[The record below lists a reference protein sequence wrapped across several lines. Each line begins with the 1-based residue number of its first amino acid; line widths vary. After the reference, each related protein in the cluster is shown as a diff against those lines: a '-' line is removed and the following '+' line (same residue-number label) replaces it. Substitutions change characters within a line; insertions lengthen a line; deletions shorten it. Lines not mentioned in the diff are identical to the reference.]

1 MLLFHGSNIVIT
13 QPKLIP
19 SLRLLDFGQGFY
31 LTSDMEQAKKW
42 AMRTTLNRGLG
53 KATVSIFEI
62 DDDYRK
68 ILNILAFDKPDAEWL
83 EFVCMNRTGNTPQ
96 NVYDI
101 VKGPVADDQVARTI
115 NNYLSGYLLQE
126 MALQL
131 LLPQR
136 LKDQYAFKTEKALN
150 ALVFKE
156 AVL

>member
-42 AMRTTLNRGLG
+42 AMRTTLNRGIG

-68 ILNILAFDKPDAEWL
+68 FLNILAFDKPDAEWL

>member
-1 MLLFHGSNIVIT
+1 MLLLHGSNIVIT
-13 QPKLIP
+13 QPRLIP

-42 AMRTTLNRGLG
+42 AMRTTLNRGIG

-62 DDDYRK
+62 DDDYRTF
-68 ILNILAFDKPDAEWL
+68 LNILAFDKPDAEWL